1 MINLADCI
9 VICDRCGKIID
20 ENNQVWFINQLAEYG
35 SIYDGDFISK
45 EICDDCLENF
55 LSSFK

>member
-35 SIYDGDFISK
+35 SIFV
-45 EICDDCLENF
+45 
-55 LSSFK
+55 